1 MNTQFYAF
9 GEILWDCLPA
19 ERHAGGAPFNVAAH
33 LAQLGASS
41 ALISAV
47 GADDLGDEI
56 LQIAR
61 DKGVGTEFVRRTSEL
76 ATGTVKVTLDAASNA
91 SYEIVEPVAWDQI
104 EVSSAALDAVASAR
118 GLIFGSL
125 AGRSVFNLTQLEKLL
140 DVAGPTKFFDVNL
153 RAPYD
158 DAPLVLRLAR
168 RADVVKL
175 NDVELGR
182 LASRIQSGKE
192 TPQLPQSDAQ
202 IAECCATLAQATGT
216 TCVCV
221 TRGAAGAALWD
232 GGNLTTAAAPSV
244 AVKDTVGA
252 GDAFMAALMRGL
264 TRGDASE
271 VALTRACELGA
282 YVASRAGAIP
292 LLPQEL
298 VARFEMA

>member
-41 ALISAV
+41 ALLSAV

-56 LQIAR
+56 LQIAH
-61 DKGVGTEFVRRTSEL
+61 DKGVDTAFVRRDSDL
-76 ATGTVKVTLDAASNA
+76 ATGTVKVTLDANSNA
-91 SYEIVEPVAWDQI
+91 SYEIVEPVAWDEI
-104 EVSSAALDAVASAR
+104 EVSDATLQGVKGAR

-125 AGRSVFNLTQLEKLL
+125 AGRSARNLAQLEKLL
-140 DVAGPTKFFDVNL
+140 EVAGPTKFFDVNL

-158 DAPLVLRLAR
+158 DAELVMRLAR

-182 LASRIQSGKE
+182 LASRIETGKE
-192 TPQLPQSDAQ
+192 SPLLPQSDAE
-202 IAECCATLAQATGT
+202 IADCCARLAGATGVP
-216 TCVCV
+216 CVCV
-221 TRGAAGAALWD
+221 TRGAVGAALWQNGD
-232 GGNLTTAAAPSV
+232 LTTAAAPKI

-252 GDAFMAALMRGL
+252 GDAFMAALMLGL

-271 VALTRACELGA
+271 IALKRACELGA

-292 LLPQEL
+292 VLPDEL
-298 VARFEMA
+298 RARFGSA